1 LIDERA
7 AISPEA
13 SVDTNVSIGP
23 YAVIGA
29 DVVIGSGTRIEAHA
43 VVKGPTTIG
52 RDNHIFQFASIGD
65 DPQDKKY
72 AGERTELR
80 IGDRNTIREGTT
92 INRGTVQDSGVT
104 IVGNDNWI
112 MAYSHIAHD
121 CVIGNHTIFA
131 NNASVAGHVRVEDYA
146 ILGGFTAVHQ
156 FCRIGEN
163 SLTSMFTYV
172 TKDVPAFAVVS
183 GRPAE
188 PRGINVEGLKR
199 RDYTAAQIRDI
210 REAYRTVYRQGL
222 TPEEAI
228 VALTAPAESDE
239 RVARFVASL
248 RGGTRG
254 LVR

>member
-1 LIDERA
+1 MIDEQA
-7 AISPEA
+7 SISPQA
-13 SVDTNVSIGP
+13 NLDDGVSVGA
-23 YAVIGA
+23 YAVIGPG
-29 DVVIGSGTRIEAHA
+29 VVIGAGTRIESHA
-43 VVKGPTTIG
+43 VIKGPTTIG
-52 RDNHIFQFASIGD
+52 RDNHIFSFTSIGE

-72 AGERTELR
+72 AGEETELR

-92 INRGTVQDSGVT
+92 INRGTVQDDGIT
-104 IVGNDNWI
+104 IVGDDNWI

-121 CVIGNHTIFA
+121 CVIGDQTIFA
-131 NNASVAGHVRVEDYA
+131 NNASVAGHVHVDDYA

-172 TKDVPAFAVVS
+172 TKDVPAFVVVS

-199 RDYTAAQIRDI
+199 RGFTSEQIRDV

-222 TPEEAI
+222 TLEEATS
-228 VALTAPAESDE
+228 ALAAPAKADE
-239 RVARFVASL
+239 RVGRFVASL

>member
-1 LIDERA
+1 MIDDRA
-7 AISPEA
+7 AVSPHA
-13 SVDTNVSIGP
+13 RLDDSVTVGAF
-23 YAVIGA
+23 AVIGD
-29 DVVIGSGTRIEAHA
+29 DVEIGAGTRIEPH
-43 VVKGPTTIG
+43 VVIKGPTTIG

-80 IGDRNTIREGTT
+80 IGDRNTIREFAT
-92 INRGTVQDSGVT
+92 INRGTVQDQGLT
-104 IVGNDNWI
+104 LVGDDNWI
-112 MAYSHIAHD
+112 MAYAHIAHD
-121 CVIGNHTIFA
+121 CVVGNQTIFA
-131 NNASVAGHVRVEDYA
+131 NNASIAGHVHVEDYA

-163 SLTSMFTYV
+163 SLTSMFSYV
-172 TKDVPAFAVVS
+172 TKDIPAYVVVS

-199 RDYTAAQIRDI
+199 RGFESGQIRDI

-222 TPEEAI
+222 TLEEAI
-228 VALTAPAESDE
+228 TALQTPSAADE

-248 RGGTRG
+248 RSGTRG
-254 LVR
+254 LIR

>member
-1 LIDERA
+1 MIDDRA
-7 AISPEA
+7 AVSPHA
-13 SVDTNVSIGP
+13 RLDDSVTVGAF
-23 YAVIGA
+23 AVIGD
-29 DVVIGSGTRIEAHA
+29 DVEIGAGTRIEPH
-43 VVKGPTTIG
+43 VVIKGPTTIG

-80 IGDRNTIREGTT
+80 IGDRNTIREFTT
-92 INRGTVQDSGVT
+92 INRGTVQDQGLT
-104 IVGNDNWI
+104 LVGDDNWI

-121 CVIGNHTIFA
+121 CVVGNQTIFA
-131 NNASVAGHVRVEDYA
+131 NNASIAGHVHVEDFA

-163 SLTSMFTYV
+163 SLTSMFSYV
-172 TKDVPAFAVVS
+172 TKDIPAYVVVS

-199 RDYTAAQIRDI
+199 RGFESGQIRDI

-222 TPEEAI
+222 TLEEAI
-228 VALTAPAESDE
+228 TALQAPSAADE

-254 LVR
+254 LIR